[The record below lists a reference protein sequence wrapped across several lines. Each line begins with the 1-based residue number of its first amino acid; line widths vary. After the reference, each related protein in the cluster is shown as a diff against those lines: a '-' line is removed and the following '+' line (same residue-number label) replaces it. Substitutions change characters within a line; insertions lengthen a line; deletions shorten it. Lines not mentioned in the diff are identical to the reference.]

1 MLGKIG
7 QIMQNF
13 SGLMKKEEAETD
25 ASAASLDHDGAEL
38 GDSVAWEIKPPTPP
52 TPPTPPSF
60 GEKEKQTQQNADKAK
75 ARMGDIENGDTEG
88 IKGTKNKMQK
98 AQDRIDEIEK
108 QLNGKDGNPNEQA
121 DAEIETPELA
131 EGGIADASA
140 GSFAHDIAQIGE
152 SLSAITKQFGEN
164 ISDASIVHSDQ
175 SIATEVGAL
184 GMTGDKR
191 IYTDEN
197 FDSTSAVE
205 MVHMVQ
211 NAPQISVEEA
221 LAALEHARG
230 QVGIDPD
237 LQDILNHPDAQAM
250 LENLKENGINSFD
263 MHGTDLD
270 GQGSDEQILEILE
283 SGRKATIEHGL
294 EMPQSEQDVSQE
306 VSLTELEYE
315 HDHAND
321 DYGVA

>member
-25 ASAASLDHDGAEL
+25 ASAGSLGH
-38 GDSVAWEIKPPTPP
+38 S
-52 TPPTPPSF
+52 
-60 GEKEKQTQQNADKAK
+60 Q
-75 ARMGDIENGDTEG
+75 
-88 IKGTKNKMQK
+88 
-98 AQDRIDEIEK
+98 
-108 QLNGKDGNPNEQA
+108 
-121 DAEIETPELA
+121 
-131 EGGIADASA
+131 
-140 GSFAHDIAQIGE
+140 AQIGQAVSDATNE
-152 SLSAITKQFGEN
+152 VGFDEN